1 LKEQIVEI
9 VKTIEK
15 ELLSIPAKDISSTEN
30 KLAMRS
36 KKEDQLIE
44 EPNIIA
50 NKLLLK
56 KYPQLGI
63 ADKAIMKS
71 LLCGMG
77 VLGIAKETRVTDTHN
92 IEPQNRLINH
102 NSLASQSNTNPWI
115 RKGSTSARYLR
126 SHRSKVNNWIPSN
139 FPYWK

>member
-1 LKEQIVEI
+1 MKEQIVEI
-9 VKTIEK
+9 VETIEK
-15 ELLSIPAKDISSTEN
+15 ELLSIPAMDISSTEN

-102 NSLASQSNTNPWI
+102 NSLASQSQILGQEKDPLLHVTLDHI
-115 RKGSTSARYLR
+115 D
-126 SHRSKVNNWIPSN
+126 
-139 FPYWK
+139 